1 MNGIVGVHA
10 NGNLMIMGK
19 GYTEDLE
26 EELSTQERLVMEYH
40 VVCLP

>member
-40 VVCLP
+40 VVSLP